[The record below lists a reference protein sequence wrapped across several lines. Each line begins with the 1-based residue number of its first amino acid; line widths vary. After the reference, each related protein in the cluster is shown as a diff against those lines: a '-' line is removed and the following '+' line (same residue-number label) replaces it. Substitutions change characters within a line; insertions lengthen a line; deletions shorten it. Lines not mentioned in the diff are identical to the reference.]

1 MFQVF
6 DPAIAAIDQSGLFG
20 PVSFQGYLS
29 EHGLRADTATA
40 ISVDSR
46 EKLRTELRDNNCM
59 VLRLGRDEGGKH
71 TAFALV
77 KTDDL
82 DDFFLMHENI
92 FTAAHQIFLPDLS
105 WKSLCAFQALGKL
118 TETSLVNLA
127 IASGLLSFALG
138 IDKTEQHFIPATG
151 QTTYSFDFM
160 PHQSCPVVL
169 SHNAGQVEVDAL
181 FFARRN
187 GQECLF
193 LVEAKTGAKR
203 QSLAKHKLV
212 YPLLGIR
219 QFLPAGISVVP
230 VYMHCVAR
238 DDGYEFRTV
247 ECSFESPAD
256 QSPPTLCDL
265 TAASSSNLF
274 LPLNS
279 SRG

>member
-1 MFQVF
+1 MNCLSHDV
-6 DPAIAAIDQSGLFG
+6 DNDKWRAASGL
-20 PVSFQGYLS
+20 
-29 EHGLRADTATA
+29 A
-40 ISVDSR
+40 IP
-46 EKLRTELRDNNCM
+46 
-59 VLRLGRDEGGKH
+59 GRYEGSKH

-77 KTDDL
+77 RADDL
-82 DDFFLMHENI
+82 DDFFLMHENV
-92 FTAAHQIFLPDLS
+92 FTDDQRVFQPDCS
-105 WKSLCAFQALGKL
+105 WKSLFAFQALGKL

-127 IASGLLSFALG
+127 IVSGLLPFTLG
-138 IDKTEQHFIPATG
+138 IDKSEQHFIPATG
-151 QTTYSFDFM
+151 QTTYSFDFV
-160 PHQSCPVVL
+160 PHQDVPVVL
-169 SHNAGQVEVDAL
+169 RHNAGQVEVDAL

-219 QFLPAGISVVP
+219 QFLPAEISVVP

-247 ECSFESPAD
+247 ECSFESASE
-256 QSPPTLCDL
+256 QSAPTLCDL
-265 TAASSSNLF
+265 TAVSSSNLF
-274 LPLNS
+274 LPLSS